1 MAKAGNDAPIKTALV
16 TGAGGF
22 IGHHLIRYLK
32 EKGYWVRAA
41 DIHEPYYG
49 TTAADEYI
57 IADLRKEAAADKVVK
72 GEGKR
77 SFVPEE
83 VYQFSANMGG
93 MGFIQTHHSVILRDN
108 LLINLNMLEA
118 ARKHEVPK
126 YLYSSSACV
135 YPDYKQTT
143 VDVTPLK
150 EEDAY
155 PADPQDAYGW
165 EKLTSEKLCQ
175 YYRSDH
181 GMNTH
186 IVRFHNVFGPQ
197 GSYRDGREKAPAAL
211 CRKFAVAKIAGS
223 KEIEL
228 WGDGMQTRSFLYIDD
243 CVRGVFMLQQSSI
256 NDPINMGQDRL
267 ISINEMADIIAR
279 VAGIPDY
286 QLVHIPGPQGVRGRN
301 SDNTRIYRDLKW
313 RPEVSLEEGLAR
325 LYAWVHEKVREDI
338 ARSPNKDK
346 EIQLLSSS
354 ETFGYCD
361 PLVKK

>member
-1 MAKAGNDAPIKTALV
+1 MVKASDAPIKTALV

-22 IGHHLIRYLK
+22 IGHHLVRYLK
-32 EKGYWVRAA
+32 DKGYWVRAA

-49 TTAADEYI
+49 RTAADEYI
-57 IADLRKEAAADKVVK
+57 VGDLRTEAAAERAVK
-72 GEGKR
+72 GEGRKA
-77 SFVPEE
+77 FVPEE
-83 VYQFSANMGG
+83 VYQLSANMGG
-93 MGFIQTHHSVILRDN
+93 MGFIQTHHSIILRDN

-118 ARKHEVPK
+118 ARRHEVHK

-143 VDVTPLK
+143 VDVVPLR

-186 IVRFHNVFGPQ
+186 IVRFHNVFGPL
-197 GSYRDGREKAPAAL
+197 GSWKDGREKAPAAL
-211 CRKFAVAKIAGS
+211 CRKFAVARIAGS
-223 KEIEL
+223 RDIEI
-228 WGDGMQTRSFLYIDD
+228 WGDGLQTRSFLYIDD
-243 CVRGVFMLQQSSI
+243 CVRGVHMLQQSSI

-267 ISINEMADIIAR
+267 ISINEMAAIIAD
-279 VAGIPDY
+279 VAGMPDY
-286 QLVHIPGPQGVRGRN
+286 RLVHIPGPLGVRGRN
-301 SDNTRIYRDLKW
+301 SDNTRIYRDLGW

-325 LYAWVHEKVREDI
+325 LYAWVHERVREEI
-338 ARSPNKDK
+338 ARAPDKDLAIK
-346 EIQLLSSS
+346 MLSSS

-361 PLVKK
+361 PLPKD